1 MKDILTQLSQNKIF
15 LATISAWFIAQAIK
29 VVIGVISQKRF
40 DFRWFIGTGGMPS
53 SHAAGASCLAAAM
66 GMEYGFNSPYFALA
80 AAFAI
85 VVMFDAQGVRRAT
98 GRQARI
104 LNKITEDIYWKGKVP
119 EGRLMELIGHT
130 PIEVIAGLIL
140 GILVAV
146 IFK

>member
-1 MKDILTQLSQNKIF
+1 M
-15 LATISAWFIAQAIK
+15 
-29 VVIGVISQKRF
+29 
-40 DFRWFIGTGGMPS
+40 
-53 SHAAGASCLAAAM
+53 
-66 GMEYGFNSPYFALA
+66 
-80 AAFAI
+80 
-85 VVMFDAQGVRRAT
+85 RRAT